1 MAQQPGSPPAM
12 APRARSMTWLRAVVI
27 SMFMASSAWAA
38 GAPPTAAAEAEVLIQ
53 AIALGL
59 VVSLAFSETL
69 GLATGGMIVPGYVA
83 LSLGQPPVAAGRTVA
98 VTLIVALATFGVIR
112 ILSRYMLIYGRRRTV
127 IIILVAF
134 ALGALARAIP
144 LPIDEKTSIVLIPIG
159 FIVPGLIADWMER
172 QGLVQTIS
180 SLIMASVIVRL
191 VLIAMGG
198 KAVL

>member
-1 MAQQPGSPPAM
+1 MALPVDRPRLPA
-12 APRARSMTWLRAVVI
+12 PARSMTWLRAVMV
-27 SMFMASSAWAA
+27 SLFLASSAWAA
-38 GAPPTAAAEAEVLIQ
+38 GASPSAAADAEPLIE

-69 GLATGGMIVPGYVA
+69 GIATGGMIVPGYFA
-83 LSLGQPPVAAGRTVA
+83 LSLGQPPAAAGKTVA
-98 VTLIVALATFGVIR
+98 VTLVVALATYGVIR

-134 ALGALARAIP
+134 ALGALVRAF
-144 LPIDEKTSIVLIPIG
+144 PINVDEKTSIALIPIG

-191 VLIAMGG
+191 MMIAMGG

>member
-1 MAQQPGSPPAM
+1 MAPLPADRPGSLL
-12 APRARSMTWLRAVVI
+12 PRLWLRAVAVTLLA
-27 SMFMASSAWAA
+27 ASTAWAA
-38 GAPPTAAAEAEVLIQ
+38 GGSASSPPPADQLIE

-59 VVSLAFSETL
+59 VVSLAFTETL

-83 LSLGQPPVAAGRTVA
+83 LALAQPPAAAGKTIT
-98 VTLIVALATFGVIR
+98 VTLVVALATYGVVR

-134 ALGALARAIP
+134 SLGALARSM
-144 LPIDEKTSIVLIPIG
+144 PITIDDKTSIALVPIG

-191 VLIAMGG
+191 LLIALGG
-198 KAVL
+198 GAVL

>member
-1 MAQQPGSPPAM
+1 MKRFRPGPMAWS
-12 APRARSMTWLRAVVI
+12 RAVVV
-27 SMFMASSAWAA
+27 SLLMASAAWAA
-38 GAPPTAAAEAEVLIQ
+38 GASPSAAAEAEPLIE

-69 GLATGGMIVPGYVA
+69 GLATGGMIVPGYFA

-98 VTLIVALATFGVIR
+98 VTLVVALATYGVIR

-134 ALGALARAIP
+134 ALGALVRSMHWNV
-144 LPIDEKTSIVLIPIG
+144 DEKTSIVLIPIG

-191 VLIAMGG
+191 IMIAMGG

>member
-1 MAQQPGSPPAM
+1 M
-12 APRARSMTWLRAVVI
+12 APRPGDSRRLRTHARAMTWFRAVVI
-27 SMFMASSAWAA
+27 SFFLASTAWAA
-38 GAPPTAAAEAEVLIQ
+38 GASPSAAADAEPLIE

-83 LSLGQPPVAAGRTVA
+83 LALAQPPAAAGKTVL
-98 VTLIVALATFGVIR
+98 VTLVVALATYGVIR
-112 ILSRYMLIYGRRRTV
+112 VLSRYMLIYGRRRTV

-134 ALGALARAIP
+134 ALGALVRA
-144 LPIDEKTSIVLIPIG
+144 LPINVDEKTSIVLIPIG
-159 FIVPGLIADWMER
+159 FIIPGLIADWMER
-172 QGLVQTIS
+172 QGLVQTVS

-191 VLIAMGG
+191 IMIAMGG